1 LNNTILWEKMG
12 TTTKLT
18 FEEFAML
25 PEQEG
30 KTYELDEGD
39 LLMNPS
45 PTFQH
50 HRIRDRI
57 ARRLSEFVERRQI
70 GEITMEMDF
79 RLGPDTI
86 RNPDVAF
93 VTLDHLRQIDVNR
106 SPVENAPALAVEVIS
121 PSNTAEDTVK
131 KIHQYLRSG
140 CRSVWI
146 VYPTLR
152 LIEVHSNAG
161 VRNIEEPELLSDEPL
176 FPGFSLSL
184 RYIFDGA
191 KE

>member
-1 LNNTILWEKMG
+1 MG
-12 TTTKLT
+12 TITTRLT
-18 FEEFAML
+18 FEEFAKL

-30 KTYELDEGD
+30 KTFELDEGE

-45 PTFQH
+45 PTFH
-50 HRIRDRI
+50 HNRLRDRI
-57 ARRLSEFVERRQI
+57 ARRLSEFVESHPI

-79 RLGPDTI
+79 RLGPDTV

-93 VTLDHLRQIDVNR
+93 VTVDHLRRIDVHR
-106 SPVENAPALAVEVIS
+106 SPVDGAPALAVEVIS
-121 PSNTAEDTVK
+121 PANSAEDTVK

-140 CRSVWI
+140 CQSVWI

-152 LIEVHSNAG
+152 LIEVHSHAG
-161 VRNIEEPELLSDEPL
+161 VRNIGEPELLKDESL